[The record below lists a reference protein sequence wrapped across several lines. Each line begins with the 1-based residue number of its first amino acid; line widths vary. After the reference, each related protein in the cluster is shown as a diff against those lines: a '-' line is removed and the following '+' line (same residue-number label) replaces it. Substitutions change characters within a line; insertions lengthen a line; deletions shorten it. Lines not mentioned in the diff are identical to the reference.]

1 MKFNNKAE
9 VLSFLSP
16 KENSEVVPLKSI
28 RIKITDRCHWNCW
41 WCHNEGTGARN
52 PKITKDIEF
61 KGEFSEKFLD
71 LCNSLEI
78 NEVHITGG
86 EPTTYNGLVD
96 SIKFLKKHGFTVKM
110 TSVGNSEEIINK
122 VIKSGIDGINFS
134 LHAIE
139 TEELHSTQIDR
150 SLKWTKI
157 QQDRQFNSIFAAKEA
172 GVKVKLNTVMASHK
186 DISRIKEVI
195 DWSFKHDIDMRIL
208 HEVNLLEESVNAVRE
223 LLDSYGAVE
232 KRRKYIY
239 GASSGTIFYDI
250 PGKREIGFKI
260 LLPQFLESMC
270 NSCELKKNDTCG
282 EYFYGIRLENKL
294 DEYNVRLCVHRTNEN
309 TYMGMEQFINSNH
322 FNEIRKKQLEYKEQH
337 KMEVQV

>member
-61 KGEFSEKFLD
+61 KGEFSEKFLN

-260 LLPQFLESMC
+260 L
-270 NSCELKKNDTCG
+270 
-282 EYFYGIRLENKL
+282 
-294 DEYNVRLCVHRTNEN
+294 
-309 TYMGMEQFINSNH
+309 
-322 FNEIRKKQLEYKEQH
+322 
-337 KMEVQV
+337 